1 MRPHNTKSGTVPTR
15 SPCPRW
21 WNQDKSRY
29 VRHPNR
35 PSMRDTSVL
44 LDKSKRC
51 TISRGLADL
60 ISLLSRNT
68 FSNEQIR
75 EPRRYYRHDVPGSIF
90 GTCVTKT
97 EYYVLLDAR
106 TWSQLFLPY
115 VIERIHLSSLVPH
128 SSLPCVA

>member
-1 MRPHNTKSGTVPTR
+1 MRPDNTKSGTVPTR
-15 SPCPRW
+15 SPCPRL

-35 PSMRDTSVL
+35 PSMRDATVW
-44 LDKSKRC
+44 LDISKRC
-51 TISRGLADL
+51 TISRALADL
-60 ISLLSRNT
+60 ISAVEEHV
-68 FSNEQIR
+68 SNEQIR
-75 EPRRYYRHDVPGSIF
+75 GSRRYYRHDVPGSIF
-90 GTCVTKT
+90 GTCVRKT
-97 EYYVLLDAR
+97 EYDVLLDAR